1 MGWLKKIFGGGSS
14 AGGVID
20 EAGGFLKDVRSTIT
34 GEANPEKKAEL
45 LGKALDVALSIMQAK
60 SSVIIAEAQGHS
72 WLQRNWR
79 PIAMITFLVLVVLNS
94 FALLKT
100 ELAPEMWGLLRIGLG
115 GYVIGRSAEKI
126 VDKLKI
132 K

>member
-1 MGWLKKIFGGGSS
+1 MGWLKSIFGNES

-34 GEANPEKKAEL
+34 GEADPQKKIEL
-45 LGKALDVALSIMQAK
+45 LGKALDLAGGIMEAK
-60 SSVIIAEAQGHS
+60 SSIILAEAQGHS

-79 PIAMITFLVLVVLNS
+79 PVAMLTFLVLVVLDA
-94 FALLKT
+94 FAVLPNPIAEDMWDLLK
-100 ELAPEMWGLLRIGLG
+100 IGLG
-115 GYVIGRSAEKI
+115 GYVVGRSAEKI
-126 VDKLKI
+126 VDKLKV